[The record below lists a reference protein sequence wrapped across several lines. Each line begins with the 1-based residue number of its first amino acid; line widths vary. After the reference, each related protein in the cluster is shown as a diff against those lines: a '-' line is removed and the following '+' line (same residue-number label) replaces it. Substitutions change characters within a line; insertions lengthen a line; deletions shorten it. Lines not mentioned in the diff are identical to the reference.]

1 MSTGNQADPNASST
15 SDSNASITDIDDFG
29 EDILRAIHH
38 QMDGRTASDAQ
49 KILNEL
55 IEMLNAEHN
64 ELNDVPKHQTLVIK
78 DDIPQSSVPP
88 TQSSSSLNSTP
99 MTSTLIPSPATSIPI
114 SQQSAVQIV
123 ADALRPT
130 SSTENPLIVTQTVYV
145 TATPSSAISSPTT
158 AATSTDDE
166 NSKSMAELMKKY
178 NTGAHNYSLTIIIL
192 LCIFGAILVIGLLIA
207 GLWLRKDKQ
216 RKKQRA
222 IEREREME
230 EQSRKPPGGYA
241 YEQFMANKHGLN
253 ARQPQD
259 YFTEAGYHA
268 NATSPPNHST
278 QRASSQYENAKK
290 YKGKAANLPAINTGS
305 AQMDD
310 PPISP
315 TFVPLPG
322 TPMKLVSRQQVF
334 QDPQR
339 RRGVDALDLDAQQ
352 ESNQKHW
359 KSINSDS
366 GPSSVTNPQTASQAP
381 SGNEAQKS
389 IYESSDDSD
398 HTISPYQSVS
408 SLNAIINPQQNS
420 FKADSDNRTRR
431 GDGHQELSD
440 VAAARR
446 VLMSVDL

>member
-1 MSTGNQADPNASST
+1 MSTVDRADTNNASMS
-15 SDSNASITDIDDFG
+15 DIDVFG

-38 QMDGRTASDAQ
+38 RMDGRTASDAQ
-49 KILNEL
+49 KLLNDL
-55 IEMLNAEHN
+55 IEMLSAEHN
-64 ELNDVPKHQTLVIK
+64 ELNDIPKRQTLVMN
-78 DDIPQSSVPP
+78 DDAPQSSVPP
-88 TQSSSSLNSTP
+88 TRPSTLNAPSI
-99 MTSTLIPSPATSIPI
+99 TSTFIPSSATPIP
-114 SQQSAVQIV
+114 SAEQSAVKIV
-123 ADALRPT
+123 ADALGPT
-130 SSTENPLIVTQTVYV
+130 SSMENPLIVTQTIYV
-145 TATPSSAISSPTT
+145 TATPSSITSSTTT
-158 AATSTDDE
+158 ASPATADDE
-166 NSKSMAELMKKY
+166 SKSMAELLKKY
-178 NTGAHNYSLTIIIL
+178 NNGAHNYSLTIIIL

-207 GLWLRKDKQ
+207 VLWWRKDRQ
-216 RKKQRA
+216 RRKQRA

-259 YFTEAGYHA
+259 YFTEAGYHTD
-268 NATSPPNHST
+268 ATSPPNHST
-278 QRASSQYENAKK
+278 QPLGAPSQYENAIKF
-290 YKGKAANLPAINTGS
+290 KGKAANLPAINTGS
-305 AQMDD
+305 AQVED

-359 KSINSDS
+359 KSVHSDG
-366 GPSSVTNPQTASQAP
+366 GPSSVTNSRPAGQAS
-381 SGNEAQKS
+381 SDNEAQKL

-398 HTISPYQSVS
+398 NTISPSQSVN
-408 SLNAIINPQQNS
+408 SLNANINTQKIS
-420 FKADSDNRTRR
+420 SKAGSDHRTQR
-431 GDGHQELSD
+431 GDGHQEISD

-446 VLMSVDL
+446 VLMSVDM